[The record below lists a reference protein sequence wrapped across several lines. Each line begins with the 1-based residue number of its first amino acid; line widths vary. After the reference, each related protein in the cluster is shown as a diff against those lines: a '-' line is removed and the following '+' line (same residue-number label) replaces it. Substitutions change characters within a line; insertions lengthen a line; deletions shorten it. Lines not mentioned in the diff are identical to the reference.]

1 MNEQLKITLD
11 NIKNKMLMEMK
22 ASSKISKEHIDIQKK
37 MTESM
42 LNEFIRRVIMI
53 ANIKMVEEEV
63 KSRIITLK

>member
-11 NIKNKMLMEMK
+11 NIKNKMLMGMK